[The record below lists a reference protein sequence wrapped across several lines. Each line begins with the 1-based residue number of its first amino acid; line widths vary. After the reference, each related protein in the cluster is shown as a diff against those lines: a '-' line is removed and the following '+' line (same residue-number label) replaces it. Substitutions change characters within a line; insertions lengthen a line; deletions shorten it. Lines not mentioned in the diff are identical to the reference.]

1 MGLHEF
7 GTIETYPPIER
18 REDLR
23 KEYLSFRD
31 IFNFL
36 KKNIPII
43 ALSTIAGVVLGILY
57 TLNTPS
63 SYEATAR
70 LVIDPEQGRIVS
82 QDATTG
88 TVIIEAAEIA
98 SQVEIVKSEAIAED
112 VIRKLGLMTDPEIV
126 NNRSWQS
133 ALRGLIISAIETVAG
148 SEDKEQGPPTDE
160 ERMRRTMDGFL
171 SRVSVRRVGQSYVLE
186 IGYRS
191 GDPEK
196 AARTANALAGAY
208 IRNGMNDRA
217 AAAKQGAQWLEG
229 RLIDVG
235 RKAREAALA
244 AEEYRNEHDITAM
257 ANATSLDQ
265 QQLAEVSSQMLAA
278 RAATADASAKLTTLS
293 KLIENNSTDANLPEI
308 ANNPQIQK
316 LRDDMRLAQT
326 RMESLKDRYS
336 TGNPAI
342 SAAEADIT
350 RIQAA
355 IGAELRQVEGLY
367 RSNLEIAQT
376 REALAVQQFSAANSQ
391 GADKNI
397 ARVELAEIESR
408 ANTYRRLYESILQQF
423 VGAFQ
428 TQSFPLGK
436 ARIVAAATEPFG
448 RDWPKPSVILPFSM
462 MLGLSFGLL
471 AAVLRSGLDRRAGT
485 SERLQRELGIAS
497 LGHVPVYKP
506 QLSTKNQ
513 LNGLPASVLPL
524 RSILDMPYSPFSE
537 ALRSVKNSL
546 DSIVPANGSVVIG
559 ITSVGSGEGKTTIAT
574 NLAQLY
580 QNEGQSVLLVDADFV
595 AARLTRLAVNA
606 APDFALKPIHP
617 AALGDPADGLGGSR
631 LMRSARYSER
641 TYLEHDPEDAA
652 TDAAIPVP
660 LLTVEQTRRSAATP
674 YRYGHLSALKEAL
687 AKLRRQYKV
696 IIVDMS
702 GFEESADTRAICS
715 YVDGIILVIGNTR
728 KLTIERLSDALKAFG
743 RSRIALLG
751 VISNRSETK
760 PKPKRTLALLGG
772 PSR

>member
-7 GTIETYPPIER
+7 ATIETYPPIEGR
-18 REDLR
+18 GEKRE
-23 KEYLSFRD
+23 EYTSIRD
-31 IFNFL
+31 VFNFL
-36 KKNIPII
+36 VKNIRVIVF
-43 ALSTIAGVVLGILY
+43 AMLAGLCLGILY
-57 TLNTPS
+57 ILNTTS
-63 SYEATAR
+63 SYEATTR

-82 QDATTG
+82 QDVSTG

-112 VIRKLGLMTDPEIV
+112 VIRNLSLIGDPEIV
-126 NNRSWQS
+126 DDRSWKS
-133 ALRGLIISAIETVAG
+133 TLRGLLTSALEVATG
-148 SEDKEQGPPTDE
+148 SRDVDQGPPSDE

-191 GDPEK
+191 GDAEK
-196 AARTANALAGAY
+196 AARTANALAEAY

-229 RLIDVG
+229 QLIDVG

-244 AEEYRNEHDITAM
+244 AEEYRNDHDITAM
-257 ANATSLDQ
+257 SDATSLDQ

-293 KLIENNSTDANLPEI
+293 ELIAKNSTDASLPEV
-308 ANNPQIQK
+308 ADNPQIQK
-316 LRDDMRLAQT
+316 LRDDIRLAQT
-326 RMESLKDRYS
+326 RLESLKDRYS
-336 TGNPAI
+336 IGNPAI
-342 SAAEADIT
+342 TTAEADIA

-355 IGAELRQVEGLY
+355 IAVELRQVEGLY
-367 RSNLEIAQT
+367 RSNLEIAKT
-376 REALAVQQFSAANSQ
+376 REALAEQQFSAANSQ

-408 ANTYRRLYESILQQF
+408 ANTYRRIYESILQQF
-423 VGAFQ
+423 VGTFQ
-428 TQSFPLGK
+428 TQSFPIGK
-436 ARIVAAATEPFG
+436 ARIVAAATEPFS
-448 RDWPKPSVILPFSM
+448 RNWPKPAVIVPFS
-462 MLGLSFGLL
+462 LVIGLAFGLL
-471 AAVLRSGLDRRAGT
+471 VAVLRSALDRRAGT
-485 SERLQRELGIAS
+485 SERLQRELGITS

-506 QLSTKNQ
+506 QRSGKDHGS
-513 LNGLPASVLPL
+513 GLPASLSPL
-524 RSILDMPYSPFSE
+524 RSILDMPYCPFSE
-537 ALRSVKNSL
+537 ALRGVKHSL
-546 DSIVPANGSVVIG
+546 DSMVQTNGSMVIG

-606 APDFALKPIHP
+606 ASKLALKPIHP
-617 AALGDPADGLGGSR
+617 AALGDPVVGPNGSR
-631 LMRSARYSER
+631 LRSSQFGPPP
-641 TYLEHDPEDAA
+641 YLEQNEDDETAD
-652 TDAAIPVP
+652 TAIPVP

-674 YRYGHLSALKEAL
+674 YRYGHLSALKDAL

-702 GFEESADTRAICS
+702 GFEDSADTRAICS
-715 YVDGIILVIGNTR
+715 YVDGIILVIGNTK

-751 VISNRSETK
+751 VISNRSGTK
-760 PKPKRTLALLGG
+760 PHRNTTLFGG
-772 PSR
+772 LSQ